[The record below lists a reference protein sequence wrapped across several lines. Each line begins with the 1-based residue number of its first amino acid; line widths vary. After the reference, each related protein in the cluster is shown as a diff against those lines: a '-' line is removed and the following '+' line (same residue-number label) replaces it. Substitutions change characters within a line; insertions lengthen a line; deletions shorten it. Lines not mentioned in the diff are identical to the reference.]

1 MFLSLLPFQYEN
13 NCFKISYFLCKHN
26 IFESRRSKQTKD
38 QPFLTLVRDRER
50 EREREIIEKSW
61 TMRCVSDRRNRKA
74 GWMLKKL
81 IFILSLNKLFYM
93 CYTKWE
99 HSNFRMS
106 YCCKYYQ
113 FDWVNNLEI
122 LKLYHKYV
130 NTYIGLCYQQFEYTY
145 NSFITIRMQYNGYH
159 WYILAK
165 GSANQIAM

>member
-1 MFLSLLPFQYEN
+1 MKIIVLKFPIFYANTIFLN
-13 NCFKISYFLCKHN
+13 HA
-26 IFESRRSKQTKD
+26 D
-38 QPFLTLVRDRER
+38 QNRQRINHFWLWWEIER
-50 EREREIIEKSW
+50 ERGREIIEKSW

-130 NTYIGLCYQQFEYTY
+130 NISDYAINNL
-145 NSFITIRMQYNGYH
+145 NIHTIH
-159 WYILAK
+159 L
-165 GSANQIAM
+165 

>member
-1 MFLSLLPFQYEN
+1 MKIIVLKFPIFYANTIFLN
-13 NCFKISYFLCKHN
+13 HA
-26 IFESRRSKQTKD
+26 D
-38 QPFLTLVRDRER
+38 QNRQRINHFWLWWEIER

-99 HSNFRMS
+99 HSNFWMS

-113 FDWVNNLEI
+113 FDWVNNLKI
-122 LKLYHKYV
+122 SKLYHKYV

-145 NSFITIRMQYNGYH
+145 NLFIIFRIQYNGYQ
-159 WYILAK
+159 WYISAK

>member
-1 MFLSLLPFQYEN
+1 MKIIVLKFPIFYANTIFLN
-13 NCFKISYFLCKHN
+13 HA
-26 IFESRRSKQTKD
+26 D
-38 QPFLTLVRDRER
+38 QNRQRINHFWLWWEIER
-50 EREREIIEKSW
+50 ERGREIIEKSW

-113 FDWVNNLEI
+113 FDWVNNLKI
-122 LKLYHKYV
+122 SKLYHKYV
-130 NTYIGLCYQQFEYTY
+130 NISDYAINNL
-145 NSFITIRMQYNGYH
+145 NIHTIH
-159 WYILAK
+159 L
-165 GSANQIAM
+165 